1 MKRQFLVFQD
11 ISITCVH
18 GTIYAII
25 STRKGLKMESI
36 NISIDNFEGPFDL
49 LLKLIK
55 MNKMDIME
63 ISINEI
69 TVQYMNVLRK
79 MEELNLEIASE
90 FFLVAATLIEIKSR
104 ELLPRKKDDSD
115 EIPSKEILLNKLKEY
130 EFFKDKAHIFMGLY
144 KEEDVLV
151 TRLPMTIEE
160 EINIE
165 VVLPKNFTPEKFF
178 MLYMELLDRQKEKIN
193 TTTVID
199 KKIPID
205 RFKVEDKISE
215 LEELLKK
222 ESTLSFGKIISTS
235 SGRAEAIV
243 YFLAILELVR
253 NHTVSIYQEEKGGN
267 LLIGNRK

>member
-1 MKRQFLVFQD
+1 
-11 ISITCVH
+11 
-18 GTIYAII
+18 
-25 STRKGLKMESI
+25 MESI
-36 NISIDNFEGPFDL
+36 NINIDNFEGPFDL

-69 TVQYMNVLRK
+69 TEQYMNVLRK
-79 MEELNLEIASE
+79 MEEINLEIASE

-104 ELLPRKKDDSD
+104 ELLPRKKDEGD
-115 EIPSKEILLNKLKEY
+115 EIPSKEILLKKLKEY

-144 KEEDVLV
+144 KEEDILV

-160 EINIE
+160 EVNIE

-178 MLYMELLDRQKEKIN
+178 MLYMELLDRQREKIN

-205 RFKVEDKISE
+205 RFKVEDKIVE
-215 LEELLKK
+215 LEELLKN
-222 ESTLSFGKIISTS
+222 ENTVSFGKLINAS

-267 LLIGNRK
+267 LLIENRK